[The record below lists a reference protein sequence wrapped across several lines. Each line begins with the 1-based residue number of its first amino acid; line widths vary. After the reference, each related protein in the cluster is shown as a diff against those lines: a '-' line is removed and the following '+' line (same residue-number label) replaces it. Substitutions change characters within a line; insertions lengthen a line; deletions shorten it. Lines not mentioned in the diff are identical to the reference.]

1 MFNEMRD
8 LDGDLKAGL
17 KHTAAVLGPRVTARL
32 MGAVMVLALISGIMT
47 VFVIRLIDA
56 WVLWLVL
63 ALSLIFIIPSV
74 IRIRQCKN
82 GIALQES
89 FQKPLEYA
97 AALALGSHF
106 TWSWALQHVLPW
118 LAAFRLPI

>member
-17 KHTAAVLGPRVTARL
+17 KHTAAVLGPRVTVRL
-32 MGAVMVLALISGIMT
+32 MGVVMVLAVISGIMT
-47 VFVIRLIDA
+47 AFVIRLIDS

-63 ALSLIFIIPSV
+63 ALSLIFILPAV
-74 IRIRQCKN
+74 IRIRRIEN
-82 GIALQES
+82 RIAMQEP

-97 AALALGSHF
+97 AALALGSQF
-106 TWSWALQHVLPW
+106 AWPWATQHVLPW
-118 LAAFRLPI
+118 LVAFRLPF